1 MYSEFCTKC
10 AILRRMSINPAS
22 VSKEEYQVSM
32 KVIQDK
38 YDKKK
43 IQTLPCVHFGG
54 RIIVIFT
61 ERDAD
66 KAVEYLMKQTLLG
79 IDTETRPAFQKG
91 QIHQV
96 ALLQVSTHDTCFL
109 FRINE
114 IGMTD
119 SIIRLLEDT
128 TITKVGLSLQDDMR
142 GLNQRRKFT
151 PGTFVELQKEVKD
164 IGIEDNSLQKIY
176 ANLFGGKIAKG
187 QQLSNWEA
195 DILTEAQQRYAATD
209 AWACIQ
215 IHEEVARM
223 KRDRDYVLEK
233 TPEPITIINENEQQT
248 NQQT

>member
-1 MYSEFCTKC
+1 MYNEPCTKC
-10 AILRRMSINPAS
+10 AILRKRYINH
-22 VSKEEYQVSM
+22 VSM
-32 KVIQDK
+32 KVILDK

-43 IQTLPCVHFGG
+43 IQTLPCIHFDG

-66 KAVEYLMKQTLLG
+66 KAVDYLMKQTVLG
-79 IDTETRPAFQKG
+79 FDTETRPTFQKG
-91 QIHQV
+91 KMHQV

-109 FRINE
+109 FRLNE
-114 IGMTD
+114 IGLTD

-142 GLNQRRKFT
+142 GLNQRRNFT

-195 DILTEAQQRYAATD
+195 DILSEAQQKYAATD
-209 AWACIQ
+209 AWACIK
-215 IHEEVARM
+215 IHEEVTKM
-223 KRDRDYVLEK
+223 KKEKNFILEK
-233 TPEPITIINENEQQT
+233 TSEEQPVT
-248 NQQT
+248 TELVEATHE

>member
-1 MYSEFCTKC
+1 MYNEPCTKC
-10 AILRRMSINPAS
+10 AILRKRYINH
-22 VSKEEYQVSM
+22 VSM
-32 KVIQDK
+32 KVILDK

-43 IQTLPCVHFGG
+43 IQTLPCIHFDG

-66 KAVEYLMKQTLLG
+66 KAVDYLMKQTVLG
-79 IDTETRPAFQKG
+79 FDTETRPTFQKG
-91 QIHQV
+91 KMHQV

-109 FRINE
+109 FRLNE
-114 IGMTD
+114 IGLTD

-142 GLNQRRKFT
+142 GLNQRRNFT

-176 ANLFGGKIAKG
+176 ANLFGKKISKG

-195 DILTEAQQRYAATD
+195 DILSEAQ
-209 AWACIQ
+209 
-215 IHEEVARM
+215 
-223 KRDRDYVLEK
+223 
-233 TPEPITIINENEQQT
+233 
-248 NQQT
+248 